1 MPNNVV
7 TELRTALTV
16 QNFAQAVAFYRDAL
30 LLPVLESWNRP
41 EGSGV
46 ILDAGR
52 ATLELLSAD
61 MAAYVDQVEVGRRIA
76 GPVRLALKVEDS
88 VATARKLTAAGAW
101 EVAAR
106 YSVVNLND
114 NRTVIGTAGQ
124 LTEYTLGLN
133 WYLNPN
139 MRVQW
144 NYVHGNRNV
153 AAPNASGDFDG
164 YGMQFHIDF

>member
-101 EVAAR
+101 EVAAP
-106 YSVVNLND
+106 VVTPWKDRN
-114 NRTVIGTAGQ
+114 V
-124 LTEYTLGLN
+124 
-133 WYLNPN
+133 
-139 MRVQW
+139 RVQ
-144 NYVHGNRNV
+144 
-153 AAPNASGDFDG
+153 APD
-164 YGMQFHIDF
+164 GMQITLFNVLQ